1 MKKSVLF
8 FDIDGTLLSEK
19 TGKIPESAVQALQER
34 LVELG
39 YLDDTADGIFGGN
52 TANAIRAA
60 QEQAGM
66 ESTGVA
72 DNEFQQFIFSS
83 AAQPAA

>member
-1 MKKSVLF
+1 M
-8 FDIDGTLLSEK
+8 
-19 TGKIPESAVQALQER
+19 QALQER
-34 LVELG
+34 LIELG